1 MRLLLDTN
9 AFIWWADE
17 PEKLS
22 VATSALFA
30 DSSNVLAISIVSLW
44 EMQIKIGLGKL
55 RLSLPLR
62 TLIEMQSDANAI
74 EILPV
79 QLSHLWALENLP
91 HHHRDPFDRLIIAQA
106 QVEQIPIVTA
116 DAQFAR
122 YDVSVIAA

>member
-9 AFIWWADE
+9 AFIWWADS

-22 VATSALFA
+22 DSASALFA
-30 DSSNVLAISIVSLW
+30 DSSNTLVISIASLW

-55 RLSLPLR
+55 RLALPLQ

-74 EILPV
+74 EILPI
-79 QLSHLWALENLP
+79 QLRHLWALENLP
-91 HHHRDPFDRLIIAQA
+91 LHHRDPFDRLIIAQA
-106 QVEQIPIVTA
+106 QAEQVPIVTA